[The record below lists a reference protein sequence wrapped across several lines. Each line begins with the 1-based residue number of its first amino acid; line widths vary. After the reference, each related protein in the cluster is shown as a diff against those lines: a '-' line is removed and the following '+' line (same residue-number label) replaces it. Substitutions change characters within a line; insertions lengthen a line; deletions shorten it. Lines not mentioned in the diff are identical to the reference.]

1 MGFFQEFKDFALK
14 GNVIDMAVGIVVGVA
29 FNKIVQSFVNDM
41 LMPPIGMLLGGVDFK
56 HLTVSLSEE
65 VRDATGT
72 VTQPEVAIRYG
83 QFANVVIEFVIVA
96 FSAFVVVKVMN
107 TIIKGREKKEG

>member
-1 MGFFQEFKDFALK
+1 MGFFQEFRDFALK

-41 LMPPIGMLLGGVDFK
+41 LMPPIGMLLGGVDFSDLK
-56 HLTVSLSEE
+56 VVLSAE
-65 VRDATGT
+65 VKDAAGA
-72 VTQPEVAIRYG
+72 VTTPEVAMRYG
-83 QFANVVIEFVIVA
+83 QFANIVIEFVIVA

-107 TIIKGREKKEG
+107 SIIKGREKKEA